1 MIAHMRS
8 TIKQAGRPF
17 VRREHGPGERHF
29 AWNNNRER
37 QKYSMFAWLEVAVG
51 ACLYYSGL
59 VRLARLWAERSGPK
73 LVILCHHRASGERL
87 RGQLRYLKRHYRL
100 LHLEDALEEIYHPST
115 QERKDRRTLL
125 VVAFDDGYH
134 DNYTEAFRL
143 ARELQI
149 PVTIF
154 LVPHNIE
161 SGQPFSWLAGEYQH
175 LLPYAQVAEATI
187 EGYTY
192 DLRNPA
198 EQAKLARVIDNRAR
212 YPVSI
217 ADREAFLASV
227 RAALAVPSSLT
238 AGERRDLSLTWPEVR
253 EMEQSSWV
261 SFGAH
266 TMHHPMLTCLTD
278 AHEVDYEVGESRTV
292 LEEKLGH
299 PVRAFAYPYG
309 EFGEREVQAV
319 RAAGY
324 DWAVT
329 TIHGFNT
336 SRTDPHLLYRIV
348 LGEHQHWLVV
358 AAKVSGVWEFF
369 LRPLRSLAHV
379 LRKVSRRAL
388 SLNQR
393 RLFIHLRATG
403 VRQTDMQP
411 ERVARDL

>member
-1 MIAHMRS
+1 
-8 TIKQAGRPF
+8 
-17 VRREHGPGERHF
+17 
-29 AWNNNRER
+29 
-37 QKYSMFAWLEVAVG
+37 MFKWLEVAVG

-59 VRLARLWAERSGPK
+59 VRLARFWAERSGPK

-100 LHLEDALEEIYHPST
+100 LHLEDALEEMYRPSR
-115 QERKDRRTLL
+115 EKRKDRRTLL
-125 VVAFDDGYH
+125 VVAFDDGYR
-134 DNYTEAFRL
+134 DNYTDAFRH

-149 PVTIF
+149 PITIF

-161 SGQPFSWLAGEYQH
+161 SGQPFSWLAGEYEH
-175 LLPYAQVAEATI
+175 LVPYAQVAEATI
-187 EGYTY
+187 EGHTY
-192 DLRNPA
+192 HLNNP
-198 EQAKLARVIDNRAR
+198 EERAKLARVIDDRAR

-227 RAALAVPSSLT
+227 RAALAAPSSLT
-238 AGERRDLSLTWPEVR
+238 AGERRDLSFAWPEAC
-253 EMEQSSWV
+253 EMEQSGLV

-278 AHEVDYEVGESRTV
+278 GHEVDYEVGESRAV
-292 LEEKLGH
+292 LEAKLGH

-309 EFGEREVQAV
+309 DFGERELQAV
-319 RAAGY
+319 KAAGY

-336 SRTDPHLLYRIV
+336 ARTAPHLLYRIV

-379 LRKVSRRAL
+379 PQTVSRRASGQRKL
-388 SLNQR
+388 SERQQ
-393 RLFIHLRATG
+393 ATN
-403 VRQTDMQP
+403 VRQAEAQLEP
-411 ERVARDL
+411 ARRD